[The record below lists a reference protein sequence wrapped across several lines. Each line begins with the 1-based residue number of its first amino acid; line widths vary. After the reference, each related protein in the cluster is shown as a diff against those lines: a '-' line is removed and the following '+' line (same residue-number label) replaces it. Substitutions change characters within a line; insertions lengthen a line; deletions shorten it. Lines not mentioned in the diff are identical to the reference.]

1 MKTLIK
7 WTVEDYHR
15 MIEAGIL
22 ADRRCELIGG
32 EIIEMAPEGPR
43 HRFIN
48 ETIADYLRQQLGALA
63 LVSEAHPITLSDSEP
78 EPDIAVVQPPRS
90 RYRERHP
97 VPTDIYW
104 LIEIADTT
112 LTKDTG
118 EKLKVYATAGITE
131 YWVIDV
137 QRSHLKVFRQPLK
150 DNYQSETIV
159 TEGTISP
166 LAFPDIAVSVKLLL
180 GVSEQDTN

>member
-1 MKTLIK
+1 MKTLIE

-22 ADRRCELIGG
+22 AGRRCELIGG

-48 ETIADYLRQQLGALA
+48 ETIGDYLRQQLGVVV
-63 LVSEAHPITLSDSEP
+63 VSEAHPITLSDSEP
-78 EPDIAVVQPPRS
+78 EPDIAVVQPPRL

-97 VPTDIYW
+97 VPADIYW
-104 LIEIADTT
+104 LIEIAETT

-137 QRSHLKVFRQPLK
+137 QRSQVKVFRQPLK

-166 LAFPDIAVSVKLLL
+166 LAFPDIAISVKLLL
-180 GVSEQDTN
+180 GVSDQDAD